1 MSSTGPSGRR
11 KVITLAIVALAL
23 VGIVVAT
30 LVARDE
36 EDATSDDGYPPSKLT
51 AQEAAAPLPGAP
63 PELNAIR
70 AQANE
75 LLGGGPDAF
84 HQRLAE
90 LKGTPIVVNVWASW
104 CGPCIYEFPA
114 FQEQATEH
122 GKEVAFLGVDF
133 DDSEPAAKTF
143 LERLPVPYPSYN
155 DPDKEIAE
163 SLGVSLGIPAT
174 IFIDSKGE
182 IAYRQLGQYQD
193 PEAQLP
199 EQIEQYAN

>member
-1 MSSTGPSGRR
+1 MSSSGPSGRR
-11 KVITLAIVALAL
+11 KIITLAL
-23 VGIVVAT
+23 VGLALVGVVVVT
-30 LVARDE
+30 LVSRDDE
-36 EDATSDDGYPPSKLT
+36 SAGDDDGYPPSNLT
-51 AQEAAAPLPGAP
+51 AKEASAPLPGAP
-63 PELNAIR
+63 PKLTAIR

-84 HQRLAE
+84 HERLAE
-90 LKGTPIVVNVWASW
+90 LKGTPVVVNVWASW

-133 DDSEPAAKTF
+133 DDSEPAAKAF

-163 SLGVSLGIPAT
+163 SLGVSFGVPAT
-174 IFIDSKGE
+174 IFYDSDGQ
-182 IAYRQLGQYQD
+182 IVYRQLGQYQD
-193 PEAQLP
+193 PETQLP
-199 EQIEQYAN
+199 EQIEQYAK